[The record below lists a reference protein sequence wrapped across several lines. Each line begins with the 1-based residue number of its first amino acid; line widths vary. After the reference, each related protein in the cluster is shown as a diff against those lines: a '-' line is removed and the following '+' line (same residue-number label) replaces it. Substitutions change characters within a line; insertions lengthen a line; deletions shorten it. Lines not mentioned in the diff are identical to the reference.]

1 MAGVHRSPLRWGTVH
16 YPPPPRP
23 PRQVGTVF
31 TISYHAGGD
40 STVVIMLEAV
50 CEGFCVV
57 VFHICHAHHCGAETL
72 IHHYNIPLTH
82 SFTCLCTIV
91 FPPHVHPALCLFPLV
106 TVCTVFVFRLFTI
119 HISELELILKY
130 HGQWK
135 EGIGVF
141 VYIYTHVILITK
153 TCVTGALR
161 TRTRLLLH
169 R

>member
-1 MAGVHRSPLRWGTVH
+1 M
-16 YPPPPRP
+16 
-23 PRQVGTVF
+23 
-31 TISYHAGGD
+31 
-40 STVVIMLEAV
+40 VIMLEAV
-50 CEGFCVV
+50 CDGFVLL
-57 VFHICHAHHCGAETL
+57 FFTFSMHIIVGRLFRKIHPSLQYSARPFIHAFL
-72 IHHYNIPLTH
+72 YDL
-82 SFTCLCTIV
+82 

-119 HISELELILKY
+119 HISEPELILKY

-135 EGIGVF
+135 EGVGVF